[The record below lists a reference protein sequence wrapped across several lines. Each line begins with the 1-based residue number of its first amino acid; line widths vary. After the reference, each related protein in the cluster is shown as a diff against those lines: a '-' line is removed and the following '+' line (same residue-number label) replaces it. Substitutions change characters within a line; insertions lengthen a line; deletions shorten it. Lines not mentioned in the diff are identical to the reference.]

1 MVNKATK
8 YVVSN
13 TRAKS
18 EWEHSV
24 FLNGDIKEKVK
35 EIKLTLGPDLHIWG
49 SSNLVQTLLGA
60 DLIDDLFLM
69 IYPLTL
75 GVGKRLFGNGTIP
88 LNFKIT
94 ESNIT
99 PSGVIVVRYERIR

>member
-35 EIKLTLGPDLHIWG
+35 EIKLTLGPDLDIWG

-60 DLIDDLFLM
+60 NLIDELFLM
-69 IYPLTL
+69 IYPTIIRT
-75 GVGKRLFGNGTIP
+75 GKQLFEKQP
-88 LNFKIT
+88 KPSNFKII
-94 ESNIT
+94 ESNVT
-99 PSGVIVVRYERIR
+99 PSGVIVVRYERI